1 VFLGK
6 LLTWMSDWIYDEIL
20 IREMML
26 NTKKTKRVRGVQA
39 SPVKL
44 RAALN
49 NSKFKSQNEVAK
61 KIQELES
68 LEKLPR
74 SLVNRVFN
82 GETVDPISV
91 ERLAKALEVNA
102 WDLYLDS
109 SETITSDILEPSIP
123 TESISE
129 IHFSRRR
136 QFKKI
141 LMIISFSF
149 LLFVSAYSFMVF
161 SFNEERPAESN
172 TNTISIDLARK
183 VVAFIPFVGAS
194 SNKLSAQF
202 ETAIAQQSSYIAGS
216 SNRFK
221 NGPSPMEIISAG
233 HAELVFSGESQQI
246 GKLLA
251 IRIFMHEGHSMQTIW
266 TGYISNWVSDSYL
279 TSKFAQVL
287 DSLKYFRPASIV
299 PWDSVKQH
307 LEALTYLENVRTEPH
322 LLHMITELS
331 AITRRIPGYA
341 NAHASLCNTLVERSL
356 LTGNVALLDDASI
369 ACERALELDQDSIP
383 GLMAQASLY
392 RKKGKLQESEVIL
405 DRILELEENHVEGS
419 ILLAK
424 ISVQNF
430 TLTGDRKHIQ
440 KAINTLKKAD
450 SIELGYWKIPFEL
463 GRVYYFNGD
472 ILTAIQY
479 TEKAAKFF
487 ESSLITSNLGTLQF
501 CAGELGAAKDSYEL
515 ALTLDADMNG
525 IESNLAT
532 VYYFLEDYKKALN
545 IYQKQLESL
554 RDRPIDKRFQ
564 IYITI
569 ADTHRRLGNVEEAIN
584 NYQIA
589 LDFLNQQIA
598 KGQASSLQKASRI
611 ASYLHLIGLDKSYYS
626 ETLIDSIRSELTL
639 LEGLPDPSTIFNV
652 ALSLD
657 LLGQTE
663 KAKVLKEK
671 LAGICPGY
679 VASPDFSF

>member
-1 VFLGK
+1 
-6 LLTWMSDWIYDEIL
+6 
-20 IREMML
+20 MML
-26 NTKKTKRVRGVQA
+26 STKKTKRVRGVQA
-39 SPVKL
+39 SPIKL
-44 RAALN
+44 RVALN

-61 KIQELES
+61 RIQELES

-74 SLVNRVFN
+74 SLVNRVFS
-82 GETVDPISV
+82 GETVDPISI
-91 ERLAKALEVNA
+91 ERLAKALEVKA

-109 SETITSDILEPSIP
+109 SETITNDMLESSIP
-123 TESISE
+123 AEPFSE
-129 IHFSRRR
+129 DNFFRRR
-136 QFKKI
+136 QSKKI
-141 LMIISFSF
+141 LMIVSF
-149 LLFVSAYSFMVF
+149 LLLSFVSAYSLMVF
-161 SFNEERPAESN
+161 SFNEEQATTSN
-172 TNTISIDLARK
+172 ATTISIDLDRK
-183 VVAFIPFVGAS
+183 VVAFIPFVGS
-194 SNKLSAQF
+194 SSIKLSAQF
-202 ETAIAQQSSYIAGS
+202 ETAIAQQSSYISGS

-221 NGPSPMEIISAG
+221 NGLRPMEIISAG
-233 HAELVFSGESQQI
+233 QAELVFSGESHQI

-251 IRIFMHEGHSMQTIW
+251 IRIFMHDGHSMQTIW
-266 TGYISNWVSDSYL
+266 TGYISTWVSDSYL
-279 TSKFAQVL
+279 ASKFAQVL

-299 PWDSVKQH
+299 AWDSVEQH
-307 LEALTYLENVRTEPH
+307 LEALTYLETVRTEPN
-322 LLHMITELS
+322 LLHMISELS
-331 AITRRIPGYA
+331 AITRRIPDYA
-341 NAHASLCNTLVERSL
+341 DAHASLCNALVERSL

-383 GLMAQASLY
+383 GLIAQASLY
-392 RKKGKLQESEVIL
+392 RKKGELEESEMTL
-405 DRILELEENHVEGS
+405 GRILELEENHIEAS

-424 ISVQNF
+424 INVQNF
-430 TLTGDRKHIQ
+430 TQTGDKKHIQ
-440 KAINTLKKAD
+440 KAINTLEKAD
-450 SIELGYWKIPFEL
+450 EIELGYWKIPFEL

-479 TEKAAKFF
+479 TQKAALLFD
-487 ESSLITSNLGTLQF
+487 SSLITSNLGTLQF
-501 CAGELGAAKDSYEL
+501 CAGNLEAAKDNYEL

-564 IYITI
+564 IYLTI
-569 ADTHRRLGNVEEAIN
+569 ADSHRHLGAVEEAIS

-611 ASYLHLIGLDKSYYS
+611 ASYLHLIDLDKSYYS
-626 ETLIDSIRSELTL
+626 ETLIDSIQSELTL

-652 ALSLD
+652 ALSFD
-657 LLGQTE
+657 LLGQTD
-663 KAKVLKEK
+663 KAKVLKDK